1 MGKNKSIQSYKGFDK
16 NMQCRGFQFK
26 EGGTYETDNAVI
38 CESGF
43 HFCENPLDVFNYY
56 DPASSRFADVES
68 LADVVGNDEDSKK
81 CTTKIKIGAELK
93 LHSFVQLGVNFI
105 LDRIDWKNNK
115 KSNTGDRSAAT
126 NTGNRSAATNT
137 GDMSAATNTGNMS
150 AATVEGKESV
160 ACGLGHDCKASGSIG
175 CWIVLAERNDNYE
188 IKSIKTIKV
197 DGKKIKANTF
207 YILRNG
213 KFVVAQ

>member
-1 MGKNKSIQSYKGFDK
+1 MAIKGYKGFDK

-115 KSNTGDRSAAT
+115 KSNT
-126 NTGNRSAATNT
+126 
-137 GDMSAATNTGNMS
+137 
-150 AATVEGKESV
+150 
-160 ACGLGHDCKASGSIG
+160 
-175 CWIVLAERNDNYE
+175 
-188 IKSIKTIKV
+188 V
-197 DGKKIKANTF
+197 DIS
-207 YILRNG
+207 
-213 KFVVAQ
+213 